1 MLHEKVFDKLEF
13 EVSEIEKML
22 SSYDSLLELC
32 KTNEPN
38 LIEKTAAASVLH
50 SFYTGVENI
59 IIAIISDDTLTSL
72 L

>member
-1 MLHEKVFDKLEF
+1 MHEKVFDKLEF